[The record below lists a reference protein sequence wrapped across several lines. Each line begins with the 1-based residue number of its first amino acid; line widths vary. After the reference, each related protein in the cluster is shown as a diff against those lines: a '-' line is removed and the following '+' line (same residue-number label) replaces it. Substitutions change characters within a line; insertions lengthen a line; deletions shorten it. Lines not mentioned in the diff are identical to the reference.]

1 MSNPVYDFISQVPP
15 FSSLPQEELMKVSQE
30 ITIENFSRG
39 YILSEQGKSLVENLL
54 IIKNGVLKLFYDIHG
69 KKIFTSYLKRGEICG
84 GIAMLMN
91 SSISVWTVEVDK
103 KAFCYML
110 SKDQFLDLCSRYT
123 FFYEYFVDQ
132 YSKRMLD
139 ESYASMIATTQAVQ
153 FLSGVV
159 PFSFLPEEELE
170 TISSNLSI
178 VHYPKGA
185 VLFVQGQ
192 SRLDNFYVIQ
202 KGAAER
208 YIEENDQKRL
218 RGVLGEG
225 DTYGGISLL
234 LNNGIAVRTLRI
246 TEDSYFYILPKKAFF
261 DLCNRYDAIT
271 EYFTDTFGKR
281 MLDKSYSAIIAKAI
295 QPQTESH
302 QFFNQPVEN
311 IFNRDLVFC
320 EADISIQN
328 AAKIMNRHRCSS
340 IFIKSSEDDFIGV
353 VTDHDL
359 RKKVIANGYNIQRP
373 ISDIMSSPITT
384 VSSKAL
390 VFEALMS
397 MIQDGIKHLAVID
410 GEEKVVGIVT
420 NKDML
425 NAQGQAPFFLIREI
439 SEAASLDEIID
450 KHAQLPVII
459 KNLIMSGVKSKNV
472 NRLIT
477 TISDAILEKLI
488 GFALDE
494 MGPPPSRFVFMI
506 MGSEGRK
513 EQTLKTDQDNAILYE
528 NVENASEEMVRKYFL
543 EFGNKICTWLD
554 MAGYAFCKGD
564 VMAKNPK
571 WCQPLSKWKEYFYS
585 WIRAG
590 EPEDLLRSSIFFD
603 FRAAYGDLELVEEL
617 RDFLFKSLI
626 GWPGFFRNLTENAL
640 YFKPPIG
647 FFRNFV
653 VESKGEHR
661 NKFDIKSAMQPIVDF
676 ARIYALKNR
685 IEETNTQER
694 LFQLYI
700 KKGLPWGDYNELE
713 QSYSFMMQL
722 RFVRQVTAIIDD
734 HSKPDNYINPKKLS
748 RIEQTMLKE
757 IFKRIEKLQAKMGME
772 FTGIG

>member
-1 MSNPVYDFISQVPP
+1 MSSQVSQFLSGVSP
-15 FSSLPQEELMKVSQE
+15 FESLPWEEIQEISQE
-30 ITIENFSRG
+30 IMVEKFPRG
-39 YILSEQGKSLVENLL
+39 HVVSEQGKSTIDHL
-54 IIKNGVLKLFYDIHG
+54 IIIKSGVLKLFYEVHG
-69 KKIFTSYLKRGEICG
+69 NKMFTSHLKRGDICG

-91 SSISVWTVEVDK
+91 AGISVWTIEVEK
-103 KAFCYML
+103 EAFVYKL
-110 SKDQFLDLCSRYT
+110 AKDLFMDLCERYS
-123 FFYEYFVDQ
+123 FFYQHFVDQ
-132 YSKRMLD
+132 YTKRMLD
-139 ESYASMIATTQAVQ
+139 ESYASTIATTQAVE
-153 FLSGVV
+153 FLSGIA

-170 TISSNLSI
+170 NVFSKLSI
-178 VHYPKGA
+178 VHYPKGT

-192 SRLDNFYVIQ
+192 SRVEHFYIIQ

-208 YIEENDQKRL
+208 YFEENDQKRL

-234 LNNGIAVRTLRI
+234 LNNGIAVRTLHI
-246 TEDSYFYILPKKAFF
+246 TEDSYFYVLPKNAFL
-261 DLCNRYDAIT
+261 DLCDRYEVIT

-281 MLDKSYSAIIAKAI
+281 MLDKSYSAIIAKAL
-295 QPQTESH
+295 QPQQDTH

-311 IFNRDLVFC
+311 IFTRDLVFC
-320 EADISIQN
+320 EENLSIQE

-340 IFIKSSEDDFIGV
+340 IFIKDASGNCIGV

-359 RKKVIANGYNIQRP
+359 RKKVIANGYDIHSP
-373 ISDIMSSPITT
+373 ISGIMSSPITT
-384 VSSKAL
+384 VPSKAL

-410 GEEKVVGIVT
+410 SDDKVIGVVT
-420 NKDML
+420 NRDIL

-439 SEAASLDEIID
+439 SEATSLNEIID
-450 KHAQLPVII
+450 KHAQLPPVI
-459 KNLIMSGVKSKNV
+459 KNLITSGVKAKNV

-477 TISDAILEKLI
+477 TISDAILRKVI
-488 GFALDE
+488 GFALEE
-494 MGPPPSRFVFMI
+494 MGPAPASFVFMI

-513 EQTLKTDQDNAILYE
+513 EQTLKTDQDNAIVYE
-528 NVENASEEMVRKYFL
+528 DVAGKDETEVAAYFL
-543 EFGNKICTWLD
+543 ELGNKICTWLD
-554 MAGYAFCKGD
+554 MAGYAFCEGD

-571 WCQPLSKWKEYFYS
+571 WCQPLSRWKEYFFS

-590 EPEDLLRSSIFFD
+590 QPEDLLRSSIFFD
-603 FRAAYGDLELVEEL
+603 FRGAFGEMRLIEAL
-617 RDFLFKSLI
+617 RSFLFESLV
-626 GWPGFFRNLTENAL
+626 GWAGFFRNLTENAL

-661 NKFDIKSAMQPIVDF
+661 NKFDIKAAMQPIVDF
-676 ARIYALKNR
+676 ARIYALKHH

-700 KKGLPWGDYNELE
+700 KKIMPWQDYNELE
-713 QSYSFMMQL
+713 QAYSFMMQL
-722 RFVRQVTAIIDD
+722 RFVRQVTAIMDER
-734 HSKPDNYINPKKLS
+734 SKPDNYINPKKLS
-748 RIEQTMLKE
+748 NIEQTMLKE

-772 FTGIG
+772 FTGIT